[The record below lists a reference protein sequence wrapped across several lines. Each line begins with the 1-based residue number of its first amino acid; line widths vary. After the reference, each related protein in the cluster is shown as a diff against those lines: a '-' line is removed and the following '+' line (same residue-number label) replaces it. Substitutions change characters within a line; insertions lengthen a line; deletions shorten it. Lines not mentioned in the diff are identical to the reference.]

1 MLRAEAINNFT
12 TLLFSIKEKVNEDKV
27 NLKNCI
33 IQLNG
38 ILERYYNYQDTQLST
53 AQKLKANI
61 LLLEKKKCSA
71 ITSDARCNIH
81 DIAEDTKTLIDIVI
95 CEVKALG
102 IPKRNAAEDHSVNV
116 NVSQTQEQNQQQ
128 DVIVNILLE
137 TIKDE
142 LTGKQWKEL
151 LGVTKETTDPEKI
164 RKNIFHKIKDFGED
178 VAANI
183 VANIVMNPK
192 VWQSIGSLL

>member
-12 TLLFSIKEKVNEDKV
+12 TLLYSIKEKVNEDKV

-38 ILERYYNYQDTQLST
+38 ILERYYNYQNTQLST

-61 LLLEKKKCSA
+61 LILEKKKCSA
-71 ITSDARCNIH
+71 INSDARCNIH

-102 IPKRNAAEDHSVNV
+102 IPKRKEAEDHSLNV
-116 NVSQTQEQNQQQ
+116 SVSQTQEQNQHQS
-128 DVIVNILLE
+128 VIVNNLLE
-137 TIKDE
+137 AVKDE
-142 LTGKQWKEL
+142 LTGKQRKEIL
-151 LGVTKETTDPEKI
+151 EIAKGKTPEEARKSIYERIKEYGSDI
-164 RKNIFHKIKDFGED
+164 S
-178 VAANI
+178 ASI
-183 VANIVMNPK
+183 VANLLTNSE
-192 VWQSIGSLL
+192 VWCVLGSLL